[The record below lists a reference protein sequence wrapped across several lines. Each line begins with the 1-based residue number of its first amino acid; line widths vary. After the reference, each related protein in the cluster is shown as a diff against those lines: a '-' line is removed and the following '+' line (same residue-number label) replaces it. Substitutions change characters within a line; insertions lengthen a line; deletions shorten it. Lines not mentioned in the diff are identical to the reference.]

1 MSGDGFAAR
10 VVAEARALIGVPFRL
25 HGRSAEMGL
34 DCVGL
39 AALAYRRAGHRG
51 MVPRGYALRT
61 RDVGRIEAWLREAG
75 LRDVEKGEAGDLA
88 LVRPGPLHLHLMIRA
103 PGGFVHA
110 HAGLRQV
117 VEMPGDS
124 PWPVIGHWR
133 TMGEK

>member
-1 MSGDGFAAR
+1 MSRDGFAAR

-25 HGRSAEMGL
+25 HGRSAALGL

-39 AALAYRRAGHRG
+39 AAVAYGRAGHRG
-51 MVPRGYALRT
+51 MAPRGYALRT
-61 RDVGRIEAWLREAG
+61 RDVARIEAWLCEAG
-75 LRDVEKGEAGDLA
+75 LHGAEKGEAGDLT
-88 LVRPGPLHLHLMIRA
+88 LVRPGPLHLHLMIRT

-117 VEMPGDS
+117 VEMPGES

-133 TMGEK
+133 AMGEN